1 MSHQQ
6 KSACVS
12 SVFMLLQIEMASLT
26 GKIVLRPLFSPPGR
40 LLDATHQYM
49 YVFLLAGCEVTLSAI
64 VLTLGN
70 LFCIRK
76 KQEEGNET
84 EKKGLNHRVEREER
98 NGKGV
103 EGPEDRVGA
112 ANPGELMML
121 MEMGTGE
128 NTSL

>member
-1 MSHQQ
+1 
-6 KSACVS
+6 
-12 SVFMLLQIEMASLT
+12 
-26 GKIVLRPLFSPPGR
+26 
-40 LLDATHQYM
+40 M

-84 EKKGLNHRVEREER
+84 EERGLNHRVEREER
-98 NGKGV
+98 NGKGI
-103 EGPEDRVGA
+103 EGPEDSVSA
-112 ANPGELMML
+112 AKPEELMML
-121 MEMGTGE
+121 TEVGTEE